1 MRALV
6 SASITDRA
14 IEVLRTEFAL
24 EVVQVDTLEAAVA
37 AGTLGALDDVAA
49 LVVEADP
56 VGASVVAALPALE
69 WIACLRADPVNVD
82 VSAATAAAV
91 PVLYTPGRN
100 ADSVADFTLGLLLS
114 AIRGISASHHRIIG
128 RELTSTGPAT
138 EPEVQGDVI
147 WRAQQPGQPTPYRLY
162 KGPEL
167 SSLVFV
173 VVGYG
178 QIGRH
183 VARRLAGLVDRL
195 IVVDPQVDPKTIVAD
210 GFHASSLRD
219 ALPVADVISLHA
231 RSAQVIL
238 GARELSAM
246 KRGGYVINTARATV
260 LDYGALVQALRSG
273 HLRGAALDVYP
284 EEPLPSSSPLL
295 DTPGVVLTPH
305 IAGASE
311 GVAARQSEILLDA
324 LSKLY
329 EPAQRWEDLPVAN
342 VSVRPGW
349 RSTPAASVS
358 GVTASPQPLLSSL
371 PFGKGHP

>member
-14 IEVLRTEFAL
+14 IEVLRTQFAL
-24 EVVQVDTLEAAVA
+24 EVVQVDDLGDALA
-37 AGTLGALDDVAA
+37 AGTLGALDDVSA

-56 VGASVVAALPALE
+56 VGASVVEALPALE
-69 WIACLRADPVNVD
+69 WIACLRSDPVNVD

-100 ADSVADFTLGLLLS
+100 ANSVADFTLGLLLS
-114 AIRGISASHHRIIG
+114 SIRGISASHHRIMD
-128 RELTSTGPAT
+128 RELTATGPAKG
-138 EPEVQGDVI
+138 PEVQGDVI
-147 WRAQQPGQPTPYRLY
+147 WRPQQPGQPMPYHLY

-183 VARRLAGLVDRL
+183 VARRLAGLVERL
-195 IVVDPQVDPKTIVAD
+195 IVVDPEVDPRTIVAD

-238 GARELSAM
+238 GTHELSAM

-260 LDYGALVQALRSG
+260 LDYGALGQALRSG
-273 HLRGAALDVYP
+273 HLRGAALDVFP

-311 GVAARQSEILLDA
+311 GVAARQSEILLDV
-324 LSKLY
+324 LSRLY

-349 RSTPAASVS
+349 RSTPAPSVK

-371 PFGKGHP
+371 PFGKAHP